1 VTTAMRVEVDGVDR
15 DKRDKGGWGQGQ
27 SRDVPSLEGARG
39 PQDARVLQLS
49 NGRYADVC

>member
-1 VTTAMRVEVDGVDR
+1 MTTAMRVDVDGIDR
-15 DKRDKGGWGQGQ
+15 DKRDKGGGGGGQ
-27 SRDVPSLEGARG
+27 SQRVPSLEGACG